1 MDSTS
6 AVFLP
11 DPAADYL
18 RAVGAGKLPADLPAD
33 HAVTVLGPELA
44 ARTFPRPMFV
54 AEREIA
60 SFYADFEVLLDVV
73 GRLPDLLA
81 GGSLAAFGALT
92 DAPAAIRPM
101 LVDTDMPRL
110 VRYGRADLIHDG
122 TGFKV
127 IELGLSTAVG
137 GVARA
142 PLTAAILAD
151 PRFGHFAERHG
162 LRHLDS
168 VTGLVDLLDA
178 AAPEH
183 ETGTPGGLRK
193 VLMVEATGA
202 LGEWAA
208 AWQPMAERIETRPFQ
223 TRLAEIADLSKPDGT
238 IADGVAGVSA
248 ILRLFNLE
256 EIAAEPDPVIA
267 WRRLHPSVDSAT
279 PPVVTVP
286 AHDVFNSKS
295 CLALVQLPAV
305 QDALTEAKRAA
316 LRRILPRAT
325 RIDGSHDLT
334 GMIRDRSDSI
344 LKPTTLARGEGT
356 VAGWTVDDTTW
367 REALTRAARD
377 GRYIVQR
384 RVVPRI
390 EPGYD
395 EQGGAVRDWHAVWG
409 LHYGPAG
416 LTGLTSRLVRES
428 STVIRGTTERGT
440 LLAPVFVSSGSPSS
454 SDDRH
459 GMATVER

>member
-1 MDSTS
+1 MNSRS
-6 AVFLP
+6 LVVLP

-18 RAVGAGKLPADLPAD
+18 RAVGAGELPADLPAG

-44 ARTFPRPMFV
+44 AKSFQRPMFV
-54 AEREIA
+54 PEREIA
-60 SFYADFEVLLDVV
+60 AFYADFEVLLDVV

-101 LVDTDMPRL
+101 LVDTDLPRL
-110 VRYGRADLIHDG
+110 VRYGRADLMHDG

-137 GVARA
+137 GVRRA
-142 PLTAAILAD
+142 PLGAAILAD
-151 PRFGHFAERHG
+151 PRFSHFAERHG

-183 ETGTPGGLRK
+183 YTGTPGDLRE

-202 LGEWAA
+202 LAEWAA
-208 AWQPMAERIETRPFQ
+208 AWQPLAERIETRPFR
-223 TRLAEIADLSKPDGT
+223 TRLAEIADLSKPDGP

-248 ILRLFNLE
+248 ILRLFSLE
-256 EIAAEPDPVIA
+256 ELAAEPDPMVA
-267 WRRLHPSVDSAT
+267 WRRLHPSADST
-279 PPVVTVP
+279 MPPVVTVP

-305 QDALTEAKRAA
+305 QDALTEAERAA
-316 LRRILPRAT
+316 LRRILTQTT
-325 RIDGSHDLT
+325 RIDAPYDLT
-334 GMIRDRSDSI
+334 GLIRDRSDSI

-367 REALTRAARD
+367 REALTTAARD

-384 RVVPRI
+384 RVVPRV
-390 EPGYD
+390 EPGCG
-395 EQGGAVRDWHAVWG
+395 EQGSTVRDWHAVWG

-416 LTGLTSRLVRES
+416 LTGLTSRLVGEP
-428 STVIRGTTERGT
+428 STVIRGTTERGV
-440 LLAPVFVSSGSPSS
+440 LLAPVFLSSGAHSS

-459 GMATVER
+459 GTATAER

>member
-1 MDSTS
+1 MGSTGP
-6 AVFLP
+6 VLLP
-11 DPAADYL
+11 DPATDYL

-33 HAVTVLGPELA
+33 HAVAVLGPELA

-101 LVDTDMPRL
+101 LVDTDLPRL
-110 VRYGRADLIHDG
+110 VRYGRADVIHDG

-137 GVARA
+137 GVRRA
-142 PLTAAILAD
+142 PLAAAILAD
-151 PRFGHFAERHG
+151 PRFGPFAERHG

-168 VTGLVDLLDA
+168 VTGLVDVLDA
-178 AAPEH
+178 AAPEQ
-183 ETGTPGGLRK
+183 EAGRPGELRE

-202 LGEWAA
+202 LAEWAA
-208 AWQPMAERIETRPFQ
+208 AWQPMAERIETRPFR

-238 IADGVAGVSA
+238 IADGLAGVSA
-248 ILRLFNLE
+248 ILRLFSLE
-256 EIAAEPDPVIA
+256 ELAAEPEPAIA
-267 WRRLHPSVDSAT
+267 WRRLHPAADGTT

-305 QDALTEAKRAA
+305 QGALTEAERAS
-316 LRRILPRAT
+316 LRRILPPAT
-325 RIDGSHDLT
+325 RIDASYDLT
-334 GMIRDRSDSI
+334 GLIRDRSDNI

-367 REALTRAARD
+367 RAALTTAARD

-395 EQGGAVRDWHAVWG
+395 EQGGPVRDWHAVWG

-416 LTGLTSRLVRES
+416 LTGLTSRLVRDP

-440 LLAPVFVSSGSPSS
+440 LLAPVLLNSGSQPPSG
-454 SDDRH
+454 DRR
-459 GMATVER
+459 GTATAGS